1 MVHSFI
7 DFKLNNHNNDFSI
20 EDYSIAKANTLR
32 YDGGKTLEMIMVD
45 TKEAAIAYEV
55 DSL

>member
-1 MVHSFI
+1 MA
-7 DFKLNNHNNDFSI
+7 
-20 EDYSIAKANTLR
+20 DYSIAKKKPLR

-45 TKEAAIAYEV
+45 TKEAAIASEV